1 MKVNGY
7 AYKGKKKILPPL
19 LVPEVKNLLPRSK
32 FFTLR
37 VDPCPLWFGDWESKQ
52 KVVKVKT

>member
-1 MKVNGY
+1 MLTREK
-7 AYKGKKKILPPL
+7 KKKKILPPL
-19 LVPEVKNLLPRSK
+19 SVPEVKNLLPRSK

-37 VDPCPLWFGDWESKQ
+37 VDPCPLWLGDWESKQ